1 MAISIDSAIKFDLQQ
16 NYRRYLNFL
25 DQYGAEND
33 ALKNARSSKVW
44 IVALVLLI
52 FALASDFFLG
62 ASAALFGI
70 FFYRVVMAWLEVRKA
85 EEGREQA
92 ERWFSTKGFKFEGR
106 VLFFKE
112 DAMLEEPVDP
122 FDERI
127 YK

>member
-106 VLFFKE
+106 VLFFKDDE
-112 DAMLEEPVDP
+112 MLEEPVDP

>member
-1 MAISIDSAIKFDLQQ
+1 MAISIDSGIKFDLQQ

-25 DQYGAEND
+25 DQYGVEND

-85 EEGREQA
+85 EEGREQS

-112 DAMLEEPVDP
+112 DEMLEEPIDP

>member
-1 MAISIDSAIKFDLQQ
+1 MAISIDSDIKFDLQQ

-106 VLFFKE
+106 VLFVKDDE
-112 DAMLEEPVDP
+112 MLEEPIDP

-127 YK
+127 YQ

>member
-33 ALKNARSSKVW
+33 ALKNARSSMVW

-112 DAMLEEPVDP
+112 DEMLEEPVDP